1 MKFRLAPLLAAL
13 SAAVPTAALCAAIA
27 GAPSPE
33 AGPQRPA
40 WLSDASVSVGLVHDS
55 SVFGVQA
62 EQAAHPGFADRSAWV
77 TTVGP
82 RLTLDLRP
90 LLGVGSGGPLRSFTA
105 GYVGSYSFFDHVSGE
120 DNAKHTLVLGLKAS
134 ESGWSLALDNSLLF
148 VDGGREGP
156 FYSTYSAF
164 SSALPRER
172 RRQIQERPKLSLRRD
187 FGPAFVRAVAASAT
201 YDLLVDRH
209 NPVGAYRG
217 YVNFVDRSDANAGL
231 DLGYRAGSDRAYFV
245 GWRVGRQLQARLP
258 WGGTHSD
265 NTYNRLLAGFEG
277 KLLSWLSGSA
287 LVGPDF
293 RRYTDAANRGIA
305 GADHTWLY
313 AEGSLSARIA
323 AGDSLSATTK
333 VWHWVSG
340 TGSTSYQDATYALTW
355 KHAVGKRLSLEPG
368 VKFLASK
375 YDYPA
380 VRNDQAW
387 ALSCEAACALSR
399 RCTISASYSWFQSRS
414 RIPEA
419 IAPGRGVD
427 LDVASVSVKW
437 AL

>member
-1 MKFRLAPLLAAL
+1 MKFRPVQLLASLLAAFP
-13 SAAVPTAALCAAIA
+13 AAASF
-27 GAPSPE
+27 GAPTPG
-33 AGPQRPA
+33 AGPGRPA
-40 WLSDASVSVGLVHDS
+40 WLADASVSTGLARDS
-55 SVFGVQA
+55 SVFGVEA
-62 EQAAHPGFADRSAWV
+62 ETSGHPGFANRSAWV
-77 TTVGP
+77 TTFGP

-90 LLGVGSGGPLRSFTA
+90 LLGAEQGGPLRSLTA
-105 GYVGSYSFFDHVSGE
+105 GYVGAYSFFDHVSGE

-134 ESGWSLALDNSLLF
+134 EGGWSLALDNSLLF

-156 FYSTYSAF
+156 YYSTYSAF

-172 RRQIQERPKLSLRRD
+172 RRQVQERPKVSLRRD
-187 FGPAFVRAVAASAT
+187 FGPAFLRAVAAAAT
-201 YDLLVDRH
+201 YDLLVDLH

-231 DLGYRAGSDRAYFV
+231 DLGYRVGRDLAYFV

-277 KLLSWLSGSA
+277 KLLPWLSGSA

-313 AEGSLSARIA
+313 AEGSLSARVSA
-323 AGDSLSATTK
+323 RDTLSATTK

-340 TGSTSYQDATYALTW
+340 TGSTSYQDATYALAW
-355 KHAVGKRLSLEPG
+355 RHSVGGRLTLEPG

-387 ALSCEAACALSR
+387 ALAFDAACALSS
-399 RCTISASYSWFQSRS
+399 RCTVSASCSWFQSRS

-427 LDVASVSVKW
+427 LNVASLSVKW
-437 AL
+437 TL